1 MKGLPDLGSR
11 GEGWVVLQV
20 VLLVLLV
27 LAGLLAGDA
36 WGGTLAVLT
45 TLTGAAL
52 LLAAAS
58 LVGRGFLDLGRNLTP
73 VPRPRDDATL
83 VETGVY
89 RLVRHPLYGGIIVGS
104 FGFGLLMASPLT
116 LLLACVV
123 AVFFSLKSRREEA
136 WLLDHYPGYAAYMA
150 GTRRFIP
157 WLY

>member
-1 MKGLPDLGSR
+1 MKGLPDLGAR

-36 WGGTLAVLT
+36 WGGTLVVLT

-52 LLAAAS
+52 LLAAAL

-104 FGFGLLMASPLT
+104 IGVGLLMASPLA
-116 LLLACVV
+116 LLLACLV
-123 AVFFSLKSRREEA
+123 ALSMERRARWRGREEGSDLA
-136 WLLDHYPGYAAYMA
+136 TGQ
-150 GTRRFIP
+150 
-157 WLY
+157 